1 MNPILDIIF
10 ILTWI
15 ILFAL
20 SLRMIWKGWSS
31 VLEEPKPRRREIKDL
46 HPELGEVKDGDEL
59 FVVKFKPEV
68 DSEGTIDLK
77 FTPDDK
83 FTDRV
88 LSKSL
93 RKRVDELTDDED
105 EDDDGDILA
114 LNSPK

>member
-20 SLRMIWKGWSS
+20 AMRMIWRGWSS
-31 VLEEPKPRRREIKDL
+31 VMEEPKPRKRKIKDL
-46 HPELGEVKDGDEL
+46 HPELVEVKDGDEL

-77 FTPDDK
+77 FTPDTE
-83 FTDRV
+83 FTDKI

-93 RKRVDELTDDED
+93 RKRVDELEED
-105 EDDDGDILA
+105 GQDDDGDIVA
-114 LNSPK
+114 RT

>member
-31 VLEEPKPRRREIKDL
+31 VMEEPKLRRREIKDL

-68 DSEGTIDLK
+68 DAEGTVDLK
-77 FTPDDK
+77 FTPDTE
-83 FTDRV
+83 FTDKI

-93 RKRVDELTDDED
+93 RKRVDELSDDD
-105 EDDDGDILA
+105 QDDDGDIVVRT
-114 LNSPK
+114 